1 MNELIPIFPLRLVV
15 FPNSKY
21 PLNIFEPRYKKMI
34 NDCLEHDSGF
44 GIVAFFDNKISDV
57 GVYVKISHLLKKYEN
72 GEMDIVVKGIKRF
85 LINNTK
91 LHIDGY
97 YISNVEEYKDDTTII
112 DFPLVKKLQSE
123 FKKIIE
129 LANYKLDEK
138 YWDQLTKSKLKSYKI
153 AEKAGLD
160 YEKQQELLI
169 LKNEN
174 ARLSFLIN
182 HFIYIKNKLSESKSF
197 KNIILN
203 DGYLN

>member
-1 MNELIPIFPLRLVV
+1 MIELIPIFPLRLVV

-21 PLNIFEPRYKKMI
+21 HLHIFEPRYKKMI
-34 NDCLEHDSGF
+34 KDCLERDSGF
-44 GIVAFFDNKISDV
+44 GIVASFDNKISDV

-85 LINNTK
+85 LINDTK
-91 LHIDGY
+91 LHTDGY
-97 YISNVEEYKDDTTII
+97 YISNVEEYKDSTTII
-112 DFPLVKKLQSE
+112 DFSLVKKLQSE
-123 FKKIIE
+123 FEEIIE

-138 YWDQLTKSKLKSYKI
+138 YWNQLTKCKLKSYKI

-174 ARLSFLIN
+174 ARLNYLIN
-182 HFIYIKNKLSESKSF
+182 HFIHIKNKLSKSKSI

>member
-112 DFPLVKKLQSE
+112 DFSLVKKLQSE

-169 LKNEN
+169 LKTKTP
-174 ARLSFLIN
+174 S
-182 HFIYIKNKLSESKSF
+182 
-197 KNIILN
+197 
-203 DGYLN
+203 